1 MSIKTVKAL
10 IVLESGNGARLV
22 SKYYSNETTFVNK
35 QRQETFEAKLF
46 SKTKA
51 QPLAEI
57 VILDDYAAVY
67 KSSGDLTFYAIGHK
81 DENELLLL
89 QVLNVFRESMDILLR
104 NQVEKKTMLENLDYV
119 LLTMDELVDNG
130 IILEWDVDEI
140 VKRVSL
146 KTAIESET
154 PISEQT
160 ISQAFE
166 GVKEQL
172 IKSFIS

>member
-10 IVLESGNGARLV
+10 IVLESSSGARLV
-22 SKYYSNETTFVNK
+22 SKFYSNEPSFLNK
-35 QRQETFEAKLF
+35 QRQEAFEAKLF
-46 SKTKA
+46 SKTKG

-67 KSSGDLTFYAIGHK
+67 KSSGDLTFYTIGGK

-89 QVLNVFRESMDILLR
+89 QVLNVFREAMDLLLR

-119 LLTMDELVDNG
+119 LLTMDELIDSG

-146 KTAIESET
+146 KSSIENET
-154 PISEQT
+154 PITEQT

-166 GVKEQL
+166 SAKEQL

>member
-10 IVLESGNGARLV
+10 IVLESANGARLV
-22 SKYYSNETTFVNK
+22 SKYYSNEPSFVNK
-35 QRQETFEAKLF
+35 QRQEAFEAKLF
-46 SKTKA
+46 AKTKS

-57 VILDDYAAVY
+57 VILDEYAAVY
-67 KSSGDLTFYAIGHK
+67 KSSGDLTFFTIGNK

-89 QVLNVFRESMDILLR
+89 QVLNVFRESMDVLLR

-119 LLTMDELVDNG
+119 LLTMDELVDSG

-146 KTAIESET
+146 KTAFENET
-154 PISEQT
+154 PIAEQT
-160 ISQAFE
+160 LSQAFE
-166 GVKEQL
+166 TAKVQL